1 MSNDLDDKA
10 TRSIGELVDA
20 YKTKKLSP
28 VDVVKQQLQRIDK
41 FGQSINAFVYV
52 VPDKALAS
60 ARESEARY
68 AAGRPIGPLDGV
80 TFSAK
85 DGLSV
90 TGYPSRRGS
99 KATPDTP
106 ATVTSPT
113 VERCLAAGGIY
124 IGSTTMPEFGIGPLT
139 TSPLTGTTYNP
150 WDVTKHAGGSS
161 GGAAAAVAAGFN
173 TFSLGT
179 DAGGSNR
186 IPAAMTGTVGYKG
199 SGGRVPAFPPSGAG
213 GLSCP
218 GPIAGSVRDVAKIM
232 NVIAKYDPRDV
243 NALPSEDVDYESELS
258 KDIKGLRVAYSAT
271 LGFAKLVHPEI
282 EKAARAAALRLRD
295 LGATIQD
302 ANPEIEDPVGWYV
315 SLMQAGNQYTLRKLT
330 EVQKEVLSPNIRRLV
345 DGPPVAIQSYLEA
358 QERARA
364 LTQAM
369 VKFHERFDILV
380 TPAVAAPAFD
390 ASRVCPPEYDQ
401 FENKRAWCPFVSL
414 FNLTQQPAISIP
426 IGLTG
431 GLPIGLQLAAP
442 RFGDALLMRVAHAL
456 EQKLGFREKPQLNEI
471 AVRR

>member
-1 MSNDLDDKA
+1 MSDDLDRI
-10 TRSIGELVDA
+10 TTYSIGELVDA
-20 YKTKKLSP
+20 YKAKKLSP
-28 VDVVKQQLQRIDK
+28 VDLVQAQIRRIEK
-41 FGQSINAFVYV
+41 YGKAINAFVYV
-52 VPDKALAS
+52 VPDKALAA

-68 AAGRPIGPLDGV
+68 AAARPVGPLDGV

-90 TGYPSRRGS
+90 AGYPSRRGS
-99 KATPDTP
+99 KATPDIP
-106 ATVTSPT
+106 AKVTSPA
-113 VERCLAAGGIY
+113 VEHCLAAGGIY
-124 IGSTTMPEFGIGPLT
+124 VGCTTMPEFGIGPLT

-186 IPAAMTGTVGYKG
+186 IPSAMTGTVGYKG

-213 GLSCP
+213 ALSCP
-218 GPIAGSVRDVAKIM
+218 GPITSTVRDVSKIM
-232 NVIAKYDPRDV
+232 NLIAKYDPRDG
-243 NALPSEDVDYESELS
+243 NALPTENVDYEAELAG
-258 KDIKGLRVAYSAT
+258 DINGLKVAYSAT

-282 EKAARAAALRLRD
+282 EKSARDAAFRLREF
-295 LGATIQD
+295 GATVE
-302 ANPEIEDPVGWYV
+302 EIDPDVEDPVSFYV
-315 SLMQAGNQYTLRKLT
+315 SIMHAGNQYSLRKLT
-330 EVQKEVLSPNIRRLV
+330 DAQKEVLSPSMRKLAE
-345 DGPPVAIQSYLEA
+345 GPSVAIESYLGA

-364 LTQAM
+364 LTQVM
-369 VKFHERFDILV
+369 VKFHERFDLIV

-401 FENKRAWCPFVSL
+401 FDNKRAWCPFVSL

-426 IGLTG
+426 IGLTKA
-431 GLPIGLQLAAP
+431 GLPMGLQLAAP

-456 EQKLGFREKPQLNEI
+456 EQKLSFRAKPKLDQT
-471 AVRR
+471 AAK